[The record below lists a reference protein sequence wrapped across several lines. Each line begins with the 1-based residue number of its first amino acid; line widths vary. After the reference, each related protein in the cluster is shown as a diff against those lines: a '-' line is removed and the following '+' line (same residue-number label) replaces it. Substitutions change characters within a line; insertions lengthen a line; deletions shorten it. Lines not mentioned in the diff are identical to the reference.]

1 MPRSACATILALVCS
16 FAAHAAEPIA
26 SNIDAKPVAT
36 KKEPI
41 ARVEVKAKADDYDP
55 RRDDT
60 ASKTVMTQEEILKY
74 GDTNVYDVLKRAPG
88 VTVVGNSIRMRGLG
102 NGYTQILVNGER
114 PPPGFSLDTVPPD
127 QIERI
132 EIIRAA
138 SAEFSM
144 QAIAGTVN
152 VVLKKVVAK
161 PQKDGRLTFNHA
173 DEKRSQYLNAS
184 LADKRGNLSWYVNVN
199 VQHNLREATTTELDR
214 FTAPDDTVTLLRD
227 EVVVRRNTNRIVGLA
242 PRLNWKLSDNDQL
255 NLSGNVLAQHAASD
269 DAGRDTNRIGGLPAP
284 DYVRGRERGDSSGR
298 FGWVELNWVAKLWGG
313 KLDAKLRASNGDF
326 DVRTDRLMATADDAL
341 RFARLRDGHL
351 RFPAASSS
359 GKFTRSLFDGH
370 ALAAGWEISRE
381 EQVNRAHR
389 VEGPVGQV
397 PLDFIEEFDPRVR
410 RAAAFLQDE
419 WNVTRQWS
427 MYLGARWEGI
437 RTDSSGTGLLDS
449 TSNTHVLSP
458 VAQTLY
464 KFPDKSGRQLRL
476 ALTHTFKAPDTNQ
489 LSARRFE
496 AETNTRFSP
505 DISGNPALRP
515 EQANGVDLTYE
526 HFWAQGAVF
535 SVGGSQRRIQD
546 TIRTVLGQDVNGR
559 WLYHPVNDGNALV
572 RTFDVDVKFPLK
584 AVMRDGAPPVDL
596 RFNLN
601 RNWSKVE
608 TVPGPDNRLDKQIPL
623 SVVFGADYKKEP
635 FSWGINLAYREGG
648 MVRVSQEQ
656 SAQLQA
662 RRDVDGYVQYS
673 PRKGLDLRLSVG
685 NGLGVDD
692 LGYSRYRDAS
702 GASEMWTRSPQSMEL
717 RFNVGVKFL

>member
-16 FAAHAAEPIA
+16 FAAHAAEPIE

-173 DEKRSQYLNAS
+173 DEKQSQYLNAS

-269 DAGRDTNRIGGLPAP
+269 DAGLDTNRIGGLPAP

-370 ALAAGWEISRE
+370 ALAAGWDISRE
-381 EQVNRAHR
+381 KRYDRAHR
-389 VEGPVGQV
+389 MDGVVGQV

-526 HFWAQGAVF
+526 HFWAPGAVF

-584 AVMRDGAPPVDL
+584 AVMRAGAPPVDL

-702 GASEMWTRSPQSMEL
+702 GTSEMWTRSPQSMEL
-717 RFNVGVKFL
+717 RFNVGVKFM

>member
-1 MPRSACATILALVCS
+1 MPRSACAMILALVCS
-16 FAAHAAEPIA
+16 FAAHAAEPIK
-26 SNIDAKPVAT
+26 SDIDAKPAAT
-36 KKEPI
+36 KKDPS

-74 GDTNVYDVLKRAPG
+74 GNTNVYDVLRRAPG

-173 DEKRSQYLNAS
+173 DEKQSQYLNAS
-184 LADKRGNLSWYVNVN
+184 LADKRGKLSWYVNVN

-242 PRLNWKLSDNDQL
+242 PRLNWTLSDNDQL

-284 DYVRGRERGDSSGR
+284 DYVRGRERSDSSGR
-298 FGWVELNWVAKLWGG
+298 FGWAELNWVAKLWGG

-326 DVRTDRLMATADDAL
+326 DVRTDRSMATADDAL

-381 EQVNRAHR
+381 KRYDRAHR
-389 VEGPVGQV
+389 VDGVVGQV

-526 HFWAQGAVF
+526 HFWAPGAVF
-535 SVGGSQRRIQD
+535 SVGGSQRHIQD

-601 RNWSKVE
+601 RNWSRVE
-608 TVPGPDNRLDKQIPL
+608 TVPGPDNRLDRQIPL

-635 FSWGINLAYREGG
+635 FSWGINLAYHEGG

-692 LGYSRYRDAS
+692 QGYSRYRDAS
-702 GASEMWTRSPQSMEL
+702 GTSEMWTRSPQSMEL
-717 RFNVGVKFL
+717 RFNVGVKFM